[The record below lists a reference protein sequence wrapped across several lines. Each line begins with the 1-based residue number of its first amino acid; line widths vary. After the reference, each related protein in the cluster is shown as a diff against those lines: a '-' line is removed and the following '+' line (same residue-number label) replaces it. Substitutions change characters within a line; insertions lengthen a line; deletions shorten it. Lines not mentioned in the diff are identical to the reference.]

1 VVPPI
6 AGSAANGA
14 AGFLRAFHAAIVTLP
29 DPLTVLYSGG
39 LDSSLVGFC
48 AKELGHAVRLSVI
61 GAANAPDLGEAESG
75 ARLLGLPL
83 SRTIL
88 DPLRVR
94 TLLEDDSLRLLDVPE
109 PSRSVRLAFA
119 LAMASAPGTAL
130 ACGQGAD
137 ELFGGYAHF
146 RGLDSAQ
153 AERVRKADLA
163 RALDVE
169 WPWALDRARAIG
181 RSVWAP
187 FLDPEVSG
195 RALSIPV
202 SESLGSPPPKRW
214 LREFAL
220 AHGLP
225 QPLVER
231 PKRAMQYGSG
241 VRKLLPRSVPTT
253 PTRKTSG

>member
-1 VVPPI
+1 MVPPI

-14 AGFLRAFHAAIVTLP
+14 GGFLRAFHSAIATLP
-29 DPLTVLYSGG
+29 EPLTVLYSGG

-48 AKELGHAVRLSVI
+48 TKELGHAVRLSVI
-61 GAANAPDLGEAESG
+61 GSAHAPDLVEAESG

-83 SRTIL
+83 SSTIL
-88 DPLRVR
+88 EPLRVHQ
-94 TLLEDDSLRLLDVPE
+94 LLGDDSLGLLDTPE

-119 LAMASAPGTAL
+119 LALATAPGTNL
-130 ACGQGAD
+130 VCGQGAD

-146 RGLDSAQ
+146 RGLDLAR
-153 AERVRKADLA
+153 AERVRTADLA

-169 WPWALDRARAIG
+169 WPWALDHALAIG

-187 FLDPEVSG
+187 FLDPGVCG
-195 RALSIPV
+195 QALSIPV
-202 SESLGSPPPKRW
+202 SETLGSPPPKRW
-214 LREFAL
+214 LRELAL

-225 QPLVER
+225 PPLVER

-253 PTRKTSG
+253 PTRTTSG